1 MLLGHTRVGGGHS
14 HARASTAAR
23 SRPAVVVGERGA
35 GPARARGDEVSLLWD
50 ENMLTYTTR
59 PPSGGQRRF

>member
-1 MLLGHTRVGGGHS
+1 MPEQAPLPALGQ
-14 HARASTAAR
+14 
-23 SRPAVVVGERGA
+23 PGEREA